1 MSKKTIFTIL
11 ILSIF
16 SFLTLGLTFSL
27 PAVDVPE
34 TSVVYDIN
42 GKAIKGLAEQNS
54 ISVDL
59 DDVSKYFLMAV
70 VAVEDKS
77 FYQHHGIDIMGIAR
91 AALINLK
98 SGKIVEGGSTIT
110 QQTAKNLFLS
120 NERTFTR
127 KIKEVFY
134 AIQLERKYSKDE
146 ILQMYIN
153 SIYFGNGAYG
163 VEVASRTFFAKEAKD
178 LDLAE
183 SALLAGLPQ
192 WPSNYNPYE
201 NPDAAKNRQLIVL
214 SRMEAEGYI
223 SAAEKEKAAAA
234 ELKYQKSLLA
244 SGEAPYFI
252 AMVKEYLTEKYG
264 ERMVYQ
270 GGLRIFTTLDLT
282 MQQAANRAV
291 TDRMKARDPN
301 LQVALIALDNSNGQ
315 IRALV
320 GGRNFAS
327 SGYNRVYAYRQPG
340 STFKPFMYSLAI
352 DSGYTAADRFMCEEK
367 EYHLPDGQVYKPSD
381 HGKNPYHQKKF
392 TLKEAVMISDNVIAV
407 QLNSVLGPENTAAYA
422 QNFGFSNIKPVLSL
436 PLGSNEVRPIDL
448 AAGYAVFANQ
458 GIYNKPMYII
468 KVTDKKGRI
477 LEENTAVSRRVTS
490 ADTAYIITNILNG
503 VLQPGGTASHLKDM
517 VGKTAAAK
525 TGTTD
530 EYKDAWFAGYTKNI
544 SCVVWVGY
552 DKDENANLAGGVAAG
567 PVWAQFM
574 GEAVRNLYADDF
586 EKPANIENINICL
599 DTGLIASESCPRTS
613 LMAFKKGTEPQE
625 ICWQHKYKFWW
636 DLLFW
641 EDSEEEDADHSD

>member
-1 MSKKTIFTIL
+1 MV
-11 ILSIF
+11 LSIF
-16 SFLTLGLTFSL
+16 SFLTLGWTFSL
-27 PAVDVPE
+27 PAVEVPE
-34 TSVVYDIN
+34 ASLVYDIN
-42 GKAIKGLAEQNS
+42 GQVIKGLAEQNS

-59 DDVSKYFLMAV
+59 DEVSEYFLMAV
-70 VAVEDKS
+70 IAVEDKN
-77 FYQHHGIDIMGIAR
+77 FYRHRGIDFLGIAR

-98 SGKIVEGGSTIT
+98 SGRIVEGGSTIT

-127 KIKEVFY
+127 KIKEIYY

-146 ILQMYIN
+146 ILKMYIN

-163 VEVASRTFFAKEAKD
+163 VEVAARTFFAREARD
-178 LDLAE
+178 LSLAE

-192 WPSNYNPYE
+192 WPSRYNPYE
-201 NPDAAKNRQLIVL
+201 NPEAAKNRQLVVL

-223 SAAEKEKAAAA
+223 SAEEKEQAAAA
-234 ELKYQKSLLA
+234 ELKYQKSPLA

-270 GGLRIFTTLDLT
+270 GGLRVFTTLDLAL
-282 MQQAANRAV
+282 QQAANRAV
-291 TDRMKARDPN
+291 AEQMKNRDPE
-301 LQVALIALDNSNGQ
+301 LQVALVALDNSNGH

-320 GGRNFAS
+320 GGRDFAS
-327 SGYNRVYAYRQPG
+327 SSYNRVYAYRQPG

-352 DSGYTAADRFMCEEK
+352 DSGYTAADRFMCEDK

-381 HGKNPYHQKKF
+381 YGDNPYHWKEL
-392 TLKEAVMISDNVIAV
+392 TLKEAVMLSDNVIAV
-407 QLNSVLGPENTAAYA
+407 QVNSLLGPENTAAYV
-422 QNFGFSNIKPVLSL
+422 QKFGFSNIKPVLSL

-458 GIYNKPMYII
+458 GVYNQPLYILKI
-468 KVTDKKGRI
+468 TDKKGRI
-477 LEENTAVSRRVTS
+477 LEENTPVSRRVTG

-503 VLQPGGTASHLKDM
+503 VLQPGGTASHLQSI

-530 EYKDAWFAGYTKNI
+530 EYKDAWFAGYTRNI

-552 DKDENANLAGGVAAG
+552 DKDKNANLAGGVAAG

-574 GEAVRNLYADDF
+574 GEAARNLAADEF
-586 EKPANIENINICL
+586 EKPASVENINICL
-599 DTGLIASESCPRTS
+599 DTGLIAGESCPRTS
-613 LMAFKKGTEPQE
+613 LMAFKQGTEPE
-625 ICWQHKYKFWW
+625 TICWQHNPRFWL
-636 DLLFW
+636 DLWLW
-641 EDSEEEDADHSD
+641 PEDDDEADYDD